1 MVAAVLVLVAIGG
14 VGVGAVQ
21 WLQAPVAPPAEALPA
36 VLLAAVPMVLGT
48 GLPLAALAG
57 VLVVLS
63 RWLDEGAWLALQTSG
78 LSGRA
83 LLPGL
88 VLLGLAIGSVSFSLA
103 HHLEPAARTT
113 LREIL
118 REGLRPVA
126 GRPLDLGA
134 GMLVADHVDGDR
146 LRGVLFASDADG
158 LVGTARE
165 ARLEDDALVLLEG
178 RAHAPGPPELAVR
191 FEEARVPLA
200 RPGVRV
206 ELVERSTPRL
216 GELVERMEARGRD
229 AAYER
234 AVLTKRTAWP
244 VSAFLLTLLAAPL
257 ALRGRSGLAGV
268 AVLAYWVLVRVC
280 DGAAAAL
287 GGTLAGWAPT
297 GVLALVTLVSWLRW
311 RDR

>member
-1 MVAAVLVLVAIGG
+1 MVAAVLVLVAVGG

-21 WLQAPVAPPAEALPA
+21 WLQAPVAPPVEALPR

-48 GLPLAALAG
+48 GLPLAVLAG

-88 VLLGLAIGSVSFSLA
+88 VLLGVAVGGASYALS
-103 HHLEPAARTT
+103 HHLEPAARSS
-113 LREIL
+113 LREVL
-118 REGLRPVA
+118 RDGLRPVA

-134 GMLVADHVDGDR
+134 GILVADQVDGER
-146 LRGVLFASDADG
+146 LRGVLFASDGDG

-165 ARLEDDALVLLEG
+165 ARLEADALVLLEG
-178 RAHAPGPPELAVR
+178 RAHAPGPPELAVS
-191 FEEARVPLA
+191 FEQARVPLSP
-200 RPGVRV
+200 PGVRV
-206 ELVERSTPRL
+206 ELVERSTERL
-216 GELVERMEARGRD
+216 GELVERMEEKGRD

-257 ALRGRSGLAGV
+257 ALRGRSGRAAL

-280 DGAAAAL
+280 DGAAGAL

-297 GVLALVTLVSWLRW
+297 AVLGVATLASWLRW